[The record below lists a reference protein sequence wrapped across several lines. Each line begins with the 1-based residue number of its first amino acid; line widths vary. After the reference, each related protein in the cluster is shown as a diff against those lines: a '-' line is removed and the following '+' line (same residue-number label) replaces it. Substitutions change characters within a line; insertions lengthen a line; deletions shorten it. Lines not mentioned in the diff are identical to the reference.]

1 MAFSSAITVKTVFG
15 NKRVHCGT
23 FDCASVAGGNINT
36 GLRLAENVTLQLQ
49 GSAVTSNPAMVN
61 ESMPVAGSAVTI
73 VTDSSMVGFWMAIGY

>member
-15 NKRVHCGT
+15 NKRVNCGT

-36 GLRLAENVTLQLQ
+36 GLRKAETVLLQLQ

-73 VTDSSMVGFWMAIGY
+73 VTDSSAAGFWMAIGY